1 MNKCRGCGVLCE
13 NILCERCFRIK
24 HYNDY
29 KVVTKSNNDF
39 IPILENIS
47 KSNDLVL
54 LVVDLF
60 NIGDLSLI
68 RKYIKNDLL
77 LVLTKRDLLPK
88 SVSFDKLY
96 NYDYKINYI
105 DKIIISSNKNYNFDE
120 LLDKINKYKKSN
132 NVYVVGFTNAGKST
146 MINKLIYNYSDNKT
160 EITTSPL
167 PSTTLNTIEINFDNF
182 TLIDTPGLLSEGDIA
197 NYVSGEELKRIIPKK
212 EIKPVTYQIKGC
224 QTIVID
230 NYLMI
235 EANDINLTFYV
246 SNNLKIERYYK
257 KINTNLKKH
266 VIGVNNND
274 IVIKG
279 LCFIKTNK
287 KSVLNIY
294 TLDKVSV
301 FTRDSII

>member
-1 MNKCRGCGVLCE
+1 MNKCQGCGVLCE
-13 NILCERCFRIK
+13 NTLCERCFRIK

-29 KVVTKSNNDF
+29 KVITKTNNDF

-68 RKYIKNDLL
+68 RKYLKNDIL

-88 SVSFDKLY
+88 SVSFDKLFD
-96 NYDYKINYI
+96 YDYGIDYI

-132 NVYVVGFTNAGKST
+132 NVYIVGFTNAGKST

-167 PSTTLNTIEINFDNF
+167 PSTTLNTIEINLGN
-182 TLIDTPGLLSEGDIA
+182 
-197 NYVSGEELKRIIPKK
+197 
-212 EIKPVTYQIKGC
+212 
-224 QTIVID
+224 
-230 NYLMI
+230 
-235 EANDINLTFYV
+235 
-246 SNNLKIERYYK
+246 
-257 KINTNLKKH
+257 
-266 VIGVNNND
+266 
-274 IVIKG
+274 
-279 LCFIKTNK
+279 
-287 KSVLNIY
+287 
-294 TLDKVSV
+294 
-301 FTRDSII
+301 

>member
-1 MNKCRGCGVLCE
+1 MNKCMGCGVLTE
-13 NILCERCFRIK
+13 NTLCERCFRIK

-29 KVVTKSNNDF
+29 KVVTKTNNDF

-60 NIGDLSLI
+60 NIDDLSLI
-68 RKYIKNDLL
+68 RKYLKNDIL

-105 DKIIISSNKNYNFDE
+105 DKIIISSSKNYNFDE

-132 NVYVVGFTNAGKST
+132 SVYVVGYTNAGKST

-167 PSTTLNTIEINFDNF
+167 PSTTLNTIEINLGDF

-197 NYVSGEELKRIIPKK
+197 NYVNGEDLKRIIPKK
-212 EIKPVTYQIKGC
+212 EIKPITYQIKGN
-224 QTIVID
+224 QTIVVD

-235 EANDINLTFYV
+235 EANDIDLTFYI

-257 KINTNLKKH
+257 KINTKLKKH
-266 VIGVNNND
+266 VVKVDHND
-274 IVIKG
+274 IIVKG

-287 KSVLNIY
+287 KSVLNVY

>member
-1 MNKCRGCGVLCE
+1 M
-13 NILCERCFRIK
+13 
-24 HYNDY
+24 
-29 KVVTKSNNDF
+29 
-39 IPILENIS
+39 
-47 KSNDLVL
+47 
-54 LVVDLF
+54 F

-68 RKYIKNDLL
+68 KKYLKNDIL

-96 NYDYKINYI
+96 NYDYQIDYI

-167 PSTTLNTIEINFDNF
+167 PSTTLNTIEINLGDL

-197 NYVSGEELKRIIPKK
+197 NYVSGEELKKIIPKK
-212 EIKPVTYQIKGC
+212 EIKPITYQIKGF
-224 QTIVID
+224 QTIVVD
-230 NYLMI
+230 DYLLI
-235 EANDINLTFYV
+235 EANDIDLTFYV

-257 KINTNLKKH
+257 KNNTNLKKH
-266 VIGVNNND
+266 VIEVNHND
-274 IVIKG
+274 IVVKG

-287 KSVLNIY
+287 KSTLNVY

-301 FTRDSII
+301 FTRRSII

>member
-1 MNKCRGCGVLCE
+1 MNKCRGCGELIE
-13 NILCERCFRIK
+13 NDGLCERCFRIK

-29 KVVTKSNNDF
+29 KIVSKSNNDF
-39 IPILENIS
+39 IPILKNIDN
-47 KSNDLVL
+47 NDLVL

-68 RKYIKNDLL
+68 RKYLKNDIL

-105 DKIIISSNKNYNFDE
+105 DKIIISSSKNYNFDE
-120 LLDKINKYKKSN
+120 LLNKINKYKKSN
-132 NVYVVGFTNAGKST
+132 NVYVVGYTNAGKST
-146 MINKLIYNYSDNKT
+146 MINKLIYNYSDTKT

-167 PSTTLNTIEINFDNF
+167 PSTTLNTIEIKLNGI
-182 TLIDTPGLLSEGDIA
+182 TLIDTPGLLDEGDIS
-197 NYVSGEELKRIIPKK
+197 NYVSGEELKKIIPKK
-212 EIKPVTYQIKGC
+212 EIKPVTYQIKGN

-230 NYLMI
+230 KYLQI
-235 EANDINLTFYV
+235 EASDIDLTFYM
-246 SNNLKIERYYK
+246 SNNLEIKRYYK
-257 KINTNLKKH
+257 NIPTNLKKH
-266 VIGVNNND
+266 IIEVNKND

-294 TLDKVSV
+294 TLENVKV
-301 FTRDSII
+301 FTRKSMI